1 MAVILLI
8 ENSWFGALSITA
20 TFFQQL
26 TRCGIVM
33 LGSFNCYLY

>member
-8 ENSWFGALSITA
+8 ENSWSGALSITA

-26 TRCGIVM
+26 TRCSIVM
-33 LGSFNCYLY
+33 QALW